1 MLITLGLI
9 IGLLS
14 PILYLL
20 DTHFIRAQFIFD
32 PVKLQQI
39 SQSAISMHGSG
50 SNATEPLLRQITQDL
65 RAAYGDAVQDWTA
78 DDWFF
83 NNAGGAMGTMVILHA
98 SVSEY
103 LIFFG
108 TALQTEGHSGV
119 HLADDY
125 FTILTGHQHAAKA
138 GELTAH
144 VFGPGDQNHLR
155 RGEAVQYSMPGPC
168 FALELAQGWIPAM
181 LPFGEGSS
189 QRYREIVEGKDAD
202 SFRICRH
209 VQQYARLV
217 QSLENG
223 QDDCVGNGQA
233 SYAWQILI

>member
-1 MLITLGLI
+1 MLLTLGLI
-9 IGLLS
+9 LAVLS
-14 PILYLL
+14 PIVYVL
-20 DTHFIRAQFIFD
+20 DSNIHTQFIFD

-39 SQSAISMHGSG
+39 SQNAISIHG
-50 SNATEPLLRQITQDL
+50 NATEPLLRQITHDL
-65 RAAYGDAVQDWTA
+65 QAEYGDAVQDWTA

-125 FTILTGHQHAAKA
+125 FTILIGQQHAAKP
-138 GELTAH
+138 GELKAR

-155 RGEAVQYSMPGPC
+155 RGDGIQYSMPGPC

-181 LPFGEGSS
+181 LPFGEALDEVNEME
-189 QRYREIVEGKDAD
+189 R
-202 SFRICRH
+202 
-209 VQQYARLV
+209 
-217 QSLENG
+217 
-223 QDDCVGNGQA
+223 
-233 SYAWQILI
+233 

>member
-1 MLITLGLI
+1 MLLTLGLI
-9 IGLLS
+9 LAVLS
-14 PILYLL
+14 PIVYLL
-20 DTHFIRAQFIFD
+20 DSNIHTQFIFD

-39 SQSAISMHGSG
+39 SQNAISIHG
-50 SNATEPLLRQITQDL
+50 NATEPLLHQITHDL
-65 RAAYGDAVQDWTA
+65 QAEYGDAVQDWTA

-125 FTILTGHQHAAKA
+125 FTILIGQQHAAKP
-138 GELTAH
+138 GELNAR

-155 RGEAVQYSMPGPC
+155 RGDGIQYSMPGPC

-181 LPFGEGSS
+181 LPFGEALDEVNEME
-189 QRYREIVEGKDAD
+189 R
-202 SFRICRH
+202 
-209 VQQYARLV
+209 
-217 QSLENG
+217 
-223 QDDCVGNGQA
+223 
-233 SYAWQILI
+233 